1 VFGLAAVVEQG
12 RTARQGPGFAYDAV
26 MRNLPTIL
34 LVLALPAGL
43 VGYFA
48 GAALLGALVP
58 GAAGILQIFV
68 PLLVAGLF
76 MVPFIA
82 PWLDRRAKADLAAI
96 QQRRSDEAL
105 AAAKDQKPGGRP
117 GA

>member
-1 VFGLAAVVEQG
+1 MF
-12 RTARQGPGFAYDAV
+12 V
-26 MRNLPTIL
+26 MRHLPTIL
-34 LVLALPAGL
+34 LVLALPVGL

-48 GAALLGALVP
+48 GAALVSAVVP
-58 GAAGILQIFV
+58 GGAGILQIFV

-105 AAAKDQKPGGRP
+105 AAGSPDRPVGKDKP
-117 GA
+117 